1 VCNLMLLTT
10 RLDGLIFLRT
20 LMSHKN
26 HTVDVKEYEEF
37 QHKNVLR
44 LG

>member
-1 VCNLMLLTT
+1 
-10 RLDGLIFLRT
+10 
-20 LMSHKN
+20 MSHKN

-44 LG
+44 VGKDDESEVREQTQ